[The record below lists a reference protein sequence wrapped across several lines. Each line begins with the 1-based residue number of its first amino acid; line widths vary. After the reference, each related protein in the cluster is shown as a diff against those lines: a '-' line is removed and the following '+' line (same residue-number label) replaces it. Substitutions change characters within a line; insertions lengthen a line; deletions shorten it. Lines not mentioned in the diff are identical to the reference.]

1 MTFEFWLYVTFNAHA
16 SLIWSKLKIVGKK
29 STFKNLMFIKKK
41 LHSVTELGAC
51 VSVDHYA
58 TEKDTQSWQ
67 FLNISTMN

>member
-1 MTFEFWLYVTFNAHA
+1 MLHLMPMLVMVKVENCW
-16 SLIWSKLKIVGKK
+16 KK
-29 STFKNLMFIKKK
+29 STFKNLMFIKIK

>member
-16 SLIWSKLKIVGKK
+16 NYLSKLKIVGKK
-29 STFKNLMFIKKK
+29 STFKNLMFMKMK